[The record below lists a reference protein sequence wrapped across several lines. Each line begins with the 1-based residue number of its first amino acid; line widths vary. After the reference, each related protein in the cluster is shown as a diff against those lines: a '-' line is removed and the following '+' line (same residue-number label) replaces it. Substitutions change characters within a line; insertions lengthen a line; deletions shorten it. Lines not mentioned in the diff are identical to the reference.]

1 MEEFYA
7 EKRPDQICIL
17 EMKLKFTFGGL
28 IGEFRGK
35 EESSQETSAAIKV
48 RWDEGLNQGSGP
60 GDGEETDSRMRKL
73 IQMNESW

>member
-1 MEEFYA
+1 MKVMEEFYA

-35 EESSQETSAAIKV
+35 EESS
-48 RWDEGLNQGSGP
+48 
-60 GDGEETDSRMRKL
+60 
-73 IQMNESW
+73 

>member
-28 IGEFRGK
+28 IGGVQRGRK
-35 EESSQETSAAIKV
+35 TAVRRPVQQSRRGGVKV
-48 RWDEGLNQGSGP
+48 
-60 GDGEETDSRMRKL
+60 
-73 IQMNESW
+73 